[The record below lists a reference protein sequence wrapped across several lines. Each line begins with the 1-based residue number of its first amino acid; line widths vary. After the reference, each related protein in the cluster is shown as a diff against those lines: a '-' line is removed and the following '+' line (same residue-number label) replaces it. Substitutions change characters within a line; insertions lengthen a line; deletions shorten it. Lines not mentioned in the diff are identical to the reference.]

1 MSYKAEFRHRASIDS
16 AFLLFGPKN
25 LVEYIARAVVPHLAL
40 EIKKSCL
47 MNLPVIIAQ
56 DEVEELPPIEVN
68 EDSPSSEE
76 LTPTPSR
83 PVETQQ
89 RPIRPPRPQSIPA
102 RPASP
107 TPRLFHA
114 EEESAEAVFKKLP
127 KAPTDTPD
135 LNIPK
140 RNPLMYELVQR
151 NSLWWD
157 SCDSEVSLEFDEYL
171 SLDDPRT
178 AMTNLMTINEGNKST
193 RWWQSSDISFQTQ
206 IFSLFLWNYCANL
219 PTLKDNYVI

>member
-1 MSYKAEFRHRASIDS
+1 
-16 AFLLFGPKN
+16 
-25 LVEYIARAVVPHLAL
+25 
-40 EIKKSCL
+40 

-56 DEVEELPPIEVN
+56 DEVEVN

-83 PVETQQ
+83 PVVESQQ
-89 RPIRPPRPQSIPA
+89 RPVRPPRPQSIPA

-114 EEESAEAVFKKLP
+114 DEESAEAVFKKLP
-127 KAPTDTPD
+127 EAPTDTPD

-193 RWWQSSDISFQTQ
+193 RWWQSSDFSFLNQ
-206 IFSLFLWNYCANL
+206 IFNFCYATTSLRISLR
-219 PTLKDNYVI
+219 